1 VKRILFIV
9 FMISML
15 IFLGSGFAFATPS
28 LQLDIKDGVYY
39 TSSSTPSINKES
51 IVATTDPFDLY
62 AYLIP
67 DKDSTLTDDYYLS
80 VAVLPP
86 LKESAA
92 GYSLGSFS
100 VDGQPIVVTSD
111 MFYGT
116 PPVALLPDGDLPTH
130 SVFPTYFIE
139 ISFNFDAADYSKVY
153 NTQDDAGSGP
163 MAYTSGDKM
172 YYVPFAFDTRN
183 LAAGYALHFDLY
195 QLDTDSNIIEKAP
208 FSHDANSQ
216 HVPEP
221 GTLLLLGLGLV
232 GLSGLRRKF

>member
-1 VKRILFIV
+1 MKRILFKV
-9 FMISML
+9 FMISSL
-15 IFLGSGFAFATPS
+15 ILLGSGFAFATPS

-51 IVATTDPFDLY
+51 VVATTDPFDLY
-62 AYLIP
+62 AYLIT
-67 DKDSTLTDDYYLS
+67 DRTSTLTDTYYLS
-80 VAVLPP
+80 IAVLPP
-86 LKESAA
+86 LQESGP
-92 GYSLGSFS
+92 GYNLGSFS

-111 MFYGT
+111 MYYGT
-116 PPVALLPDGDLPTH
+116 PPVALLPDGDLQTH

-139 ISFNFDAADYSKVY
+139 ISFNFDESYFSKVY
-153 NTQDDAGSGP
+153 NVQDDAGSGP
-163 MAYTSGDKM
+163 ITYTSGDKM

-195 QLDTDSNIIEKAP
+195 QLDADNEISAFAP

-232 GLSGLRRKF
+232 GLAGLRRKF